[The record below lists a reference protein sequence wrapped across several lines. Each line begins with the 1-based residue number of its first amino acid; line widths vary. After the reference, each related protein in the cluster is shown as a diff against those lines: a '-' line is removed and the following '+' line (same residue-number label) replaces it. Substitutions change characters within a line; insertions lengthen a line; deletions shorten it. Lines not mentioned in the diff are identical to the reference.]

1 MHFLDVI
8 GGWINR
14 HFSNEEAIY
23 LVVLL
28 VAVFTLL
35 FTLGG
40 VLAPVLIGLVF
51 AFLLQG
57 MVKKLVEFHVPRNVA
72 VYAAFVVFLGAT
84 VALVLFL
91 VPLVWQQ
98 LRALIVGL
106 PGGIDRVQTILRD
119 LSAASPG
126 GFFTPEQIDL
136 WLGTL
141 TGEVANLSGTLLNTL
156 LNQVPSVVALLLY
169 TVIVPFSVF
178 FFLKDRERLMEWFLS
193 LLPKERPLLSEV
205 GDEMNV
211 QLANYV
217 RGKFIEILII
227 GSATFVT
234 LTLFGLNYAA
244 LLSVLVGLSV
254 LIPFVGAAVVTIP
267 VALVATVQF
276 GWTLPLAGVL
286 GAYLTIQFIDGN
298 FLVPLLFSSAVN
310 LHPITIVS
318 AVLAFGGLWGVWG
331 VLFAIP
337 LATLVK
343 AIYNAWPRSD
353 EGHDQGVEPAVDVQT
368 EAMRL

>member
-1 MHFLDVI
+1 MRFLEI
-8 GGWINR
+8 ISGWINR

-28 VAVFTLL
+28 VAMFGLL

-40 VLAPVLIGLVF
+40 VLAPVLIGLVV

-57 MVKKLVEFHVPRNVA
+57 MVKRLVAMRVPEPVA
-72 VYAAFVVFLGAT
+72 VYSAFVVFLGAT

-106 PGGIDRVQTILRD
+106 PGGIVQVQTILRD
-119 LSAASPG
+119 LSVSSPG
-126 GFFTPEQIDL
+126 GFFTPEQVDQ

-156 LNQVPSVVALLLY
+156 LTQVPSVVALLLY
-169 TVIVPFSVF
+169 LVIVPFSVF
-178 FFLKDRERLMEWFLS
+178 FFMKDRTQLMAWFLS
-193 LLPKERPLLSEV
+193 LLPSERPLLNEL
-205 GDEMNV
+205 GKEMNGL
-211 QLANYV
+211 LANYV
-217 RGKFIEILII
+217 RGKFIEILIV
-227 GSATFVT
+227 GGTTFVT
-234 LTLFGLNYAA
+234 FTLFGLNYAA
-244 LLSVLVGLSV
+244 LLAVLVGLSV

-267 VALVATVQF
+267 VALVAIVQF
-276 GWTLPLAGVL
+276 GWTLPLAGVV
-286 GAYLTIQFIDGN
+286 GAYFFIQFLDGN

-337 LATLVK
+337 LATLIK
-343 AIYNAWPRSD
+343 AIYNAWPKHEDPGDSV
-353 EGHDQGVEPAVDVQT
+353 VEA
-368 EAMRL
+368 

>member
-28 VAVFTLL
+28 LAAFLLL

-40 VLAPVLIGLVF
+40 VLAPVLTGLVV
-51 AFLLQG
+51 AFLLVG
-57 MVKKLVEFHVPRNVA
+57 LVKKLKAYGLPEWLS
-72 VYAAFVVFLGAT
+72 VYLVFVLFLGAMI
-84 VALVLFL
+84 ALVLFL

-98 LRALIVGL
+98 LRALIIGL
-106 PGGIDRVQTILRD
+106 PGGFEQVRQLLMDFAE
-119 LSAASPG
+119 SSPG
-126 GFFTPEQIDL
+126 FVTTTQVDQ
-136 WLGTL
+136 WLTTL
-141 TGEVANLSGTLLNTL
+141 TTEVANLSGTLVNTL
-156 LNQVPSVVALLLY
+156 LNEFPEVVAPMLY
-169 TVIVPFSVF
+169 AIIVPFSVF
-178 FFLKDRERLMEWFLS
+178 FFLKDREQLIAWFLS
-193 LLPKERPLLSEV
+193 LLPKERPLLIRV
-205 GDEMNV
+205 GEEMNV

-217 RGKFIEILII
+217 RGKFVEILIV

-234 LTLFGLNYAA
+234 FTLFDLNYAA
-244 LLSVLVGLSV
+244 LLAVLVGLSV
-254 LIPFVGAAVVTIP
+254 LIPFVGAAVVTVP

-276 GWTLPLAGVL
+276 GWSLPLAGVF
-286 GAYLTIQFIDGN
+286 GAYLIIQFLDGN
-298 FLVPLLFSSAVN
+298 FLVPLLFSNAVN

-337 LATLVK
+337 LATLIK
-343 AIYNAWPRSD
+343 AIYTAWPRPD
-353 EGHDQGVEPAVDVQT
+353 EEPVVEGV
-368 EAMRL
+368 

>member
-23 LVVLL
+23 LVALLL
-28 VAVFTLL
+28 VVFLLL

-40 VLAPVLIGLVF
+40 VLAPVLTGLVV
-51 AFLLQG
+51 AFLLDG
-57 MVKKLVEFHVPRNVA
+57 LVKRLADYGIPNAFS
-72 VYAAFVVFLGAT
+72 VYVVFLLFLGGM
-84 VALVLFL
+84 VALILFL

-98 LRALIVGL
+98 LRALIIGL
-106 PGGIDRVQTILRD
+106 PGGFDQVRGLLISFAESTPGFVTTTQVDQW
-119 LSAASPG
+119 LS
-126 GFFTPEQIDL
+126 
-136 WLGTL
+136 TL
-141 TGEVANLSGTLLNTL
+141 TSDVTNLSGTLINTL
-156 LNQVPSVVALLLY
+156 VNEVPEVVALLLY
-169 TVIVPFSVF
+169 AVIVPFSVF
-178 FFLKDRERLMEWFLS
+178 FFLKDRRQLIGWFLS
-193 LLPKERPLLSEV
+193 LLPRERPLLIRV
-205 GDEMNV
+205 GEEMNV

-217 RGKFIEILII
+217 RGKFVEILIV
-227 GSATFVT
+227 GSATFVSF
-234 LTLFGLNYAA
+234 TLFGLNYAA
-244 LLSVLVGLSV
+244 LLSVLVGFSV

-276 GWTLPLAGVL
+276 GWSLTFAGVF
-286 GAYLTIQFIDGN
+286 GAYLFIQFVDGN

-337 LATLVK
+337 LATLIK
-343 AIYNAWPRSD
+343 AIYTAWPRH
-353 EGHDQGVEPAVDVQT
+353 EEEPTVEAV
-368 EAMRL
+368 

>member
-1 MHFLDVI
+1 MRFLEVI
-8 GGWINR
+8 SGWINR

-28 VAVFTLL
+28 VAVFVLL

-57 MVKKLVEFHVPRNVA
+57 MVKRLVQLNVPRIVA
-72 VYAAFVVFLGAT
+72 VYAAFTVFLSAT
-84 VALVLFL
+84 IALVLFL

-106 PGGIDRVQTILRD
+106 PGGIVQVQTILRD
-119 LSAASPG
+119 LSASSPG
-126 GFFTPEQIDL
+126 GFFTPEQVDQ
-136 WLGTL
+136 WLGAL
-141 TGEVANLSGTLLNTL
+141 TAEVANLSGTLLNTL
-156 LNQVPSVVALLLY
+156 LTQVPSVIALLLY

-178 FFLKDRERLMEWFLS
+178 FFLKDRDQLMKWFLS
-193 LLPKERPLLSEV
+193 MLPSERPLLNEV

-211 QLANYV
+211 QLANYI
-217 RGKFIEILII
+217 RGKFIEILIV
-227 GSATFVT
+227 GSTTFVT
-234 LTLFGLNYAA
+234 FILFGLNYSA
-244 LLSVLVGLSV
+244 LLAVLVGLSV
-254 LIPFVGAAVVTIP
+254 LIPFFGAAVVTIP
-267 VALVATVQF
+267 VVLVAIVQF
-276 GWTLPLAGVL
+276 GWTLPLAGVV
-286 GAYLTIQFIDGN
+286 GAYLFIQFVDGN

-318 AVLAFGGLWGVWG
+318 AVLAFGGLWGIWG

-343 AIYNAWPRSD
+343 AIYNAWPKQEDGGDDR
-353 EGHDQGVEPAVDVQT
+353 VEV
-368 EAMRL
+368 R